1 MADESN
7 IILAG
12 SGDETGQIRIAPEV
26 VEIMIGIAASQVD
39 GVFSMSGSLAT
50 SFSELLGRSSLGKGV
65 KLVQDDAGNLR
76 ADVYVT
82 LAYGV
87 SIPKTALEI
96 QKRVKQQLLFM
107 TGLEIQ
113 EVDVHVEGIM
123 PERQPAT
130 VDPDNLFADE
140 EEGTDGVK

>member
-1 MADESN
+1 MAEDNN
-7 IILAG
+7 IILASQEPSLG
-12 SGDETGQIRIAPEV
+12 EIKIAPEV
-26 VEIMIGIAASQVD
+26 VEIMIGIAASQAD

-123 PERQPAT
+123 PEKQPAT

>member
-7 IILAG
+7 IVLAG
-12 SGDETGQIRIAPEV
+12 SGDETGQIQIAPEV

-65 KLVQDDAGNLR
+65 KLSQDDDGHLQVA
-76 ADVYVT
+76 VYVT

-96 QKRVKQQLLFM
+96 QKRVLFM

-123 PERQPAT
+123 PEKQPAT

>member
-50 SFSELLGRSSLGKGV
+50 SFSS
-65 KLVQDDAGNLR
+65 
-76 ADVYVT
+76 Y
-82 LAYGV
+82 
-87 SIPKTALEI
+87 
-96 QKRVKQQLLFM
+96 
-107 TGLEIQ
+107 
-113 EVDVHVEGIM
+113 
-123 PERQPAT
+123 
-130 VDPDNLFADE
+130 
-140 EEGTDGVK
+140 